1 MTPRVSVSG
10 ARVRV
15 LVLGRNQAET
25 AHESSLFF
33 SIYALISFLH
43 FQVKFEFKLKFKLL
57 WLITSPYIC
66 EIRDINSEYIYLYIY
81 YLYFCFISLL
91 FSYFL
96 TLRFELGFN
105 PQFTSL
111 M

>member
-1 MTPRVSVSG
+1 MTPRVSASG

-25 AHESSLFF
+25 AHEALLFF

-81 YLYFCFISLL
+81 IIYIFLYSFS
-91 FSYFL
+91 FSYFQ
-96 TLRFELGFN
+96 TLI
-105 PQFTSL
+105 SI
-111 M
+111 